1 LPDHRVSL
9 LVVLCLRNGGRLSKG
24 KYRLFPQLGPD
35 DIAEIEDI
43 VRMAMSGGSGEEEV

>member
-9 LVVLCLRNGGRLSKG
+9 LVVFCLQNGGRLSKS
-24 KYRLFPQLGPD
+24 KYRLFPQLDPD
-35 DIAEIEDI
+35 DIAEIEII